1 MKIDLDKVLELA
13 KKMYADVKVGSPYNI
28 DYDYLKEFTPK
39 LYDLI
44 LAKSDNFME
53 ILNFMVKKLKQ
64 EKLTEEKQSED
75 VGKFLAEQ
83 YIYPNIDMT
92 KEPGGSSSKV

>member
-1 MKIDLDKVLELA
+1 MKIDLDKVMDLA
-13 KKMYADVKVGSPYNI
+13 KKMSKDVASGSPYRI

-53 ILNFMVKKLKQ
+53 ILDFMVKKLKQ

-83 YIYPNIDMT
+83 YIYPNIDMS
-92 KEPGGSSSKV
+92 KEPGCSSSKV